1 MGIWEEKQS
10 SRVFSPN
17 VYRIYRKQISY
28 FLLEEHVLCLR
39 KRSSLRSFFP
49 LSPLCCCLCRG
60 TFPIPMETGWG
71 TQFASLQR
79 TLSIKLPRPFGFS
92 QPRQWHQGS
101 LWDLSC
107 PWTPGPVPP
116 RCFPSQNPMFF
127 SSKSPTAGQ
136 KTGLIFPVKQWGY
149 LSAASTT
156 CLPNNI
162 FSLDIFVQ
170 PRAWEGQYFLSD
182 LKEIAQNCTT
192 WMVLSKNVSEYIK
205 WNKLDYWNSVSGF
218 HCSGDDG
225 SNSQYL
231 PFGND

>member
-1 MGIWEEKQS
+1 MYCAWERGAASDLS
-10 SRVFSPN
+10 SPCPPCAAVSAEAHFPSPWK
-17 VYRIYRKQISY
+17 RD
-28 FLLEEHVLCLR
+28 EERNL
-39 KRSSLRSFFP
+39 P
-49 LSPLCCCLCRG
+49 
-60 TFPIPMETGWG
+60 
-71 TQFASLQR
+71 LQR

-116 RCFPSQNPMFF
+116 RCFPSQNPVFF

-136 KTGLIFPVKQWGY
+136 KAGLIFPVKQWGY